1 MMVAVVNQFNQ
12 VGLMLAQ
19 LDVFVQMW
27 SHPVS
32 QAMHQA

>member
-1 MMVAVVNQFNQ
+1 MVAAVNQFNQ
-12 VGLMLAQ
+12 VELTLAQ
-19 LDVFVQMW
+19 LDLFVQMW